1 MDVSGKKPLLEYAQ
15 RVIPRTPK
23 IVLWTGLLV
32 VLTGC
37 CTHRFTKPAQAL
49 TEPQSVMDGVKK
61 RAALLK
67 SFEFNTRVAHYGE
80 TGVFKGAVDVL
91 GHRPAQ
97 LRFEVLSPT
106 DDTLAVVVSDGKRFM
121 SHERG
126 RPRCLVGP
134 ACAANV
140 SRLLPIAFEGSA
152 LFDLLTGGTSFLTHD
167 QADVTWDECEGALR
181 LTLRRAADDTVQTV
195 WLSPHSFV
203 TAKMRVVRKKKELFV
218 LEYDDFRTIDGVE
231 VPFSI
236 RLTSEHRGTDLSIDL
251 REAYINQTKPGA
263 LFEPTCPQGT
273 QEEEVPC
280 P

>member
-1 MDVSGKKPLLEYAQ
+1 MLLW
-15 RVIPRTPK
+15 IG
-23 IVLWTGLLV
+23 LWV

-37 CTHRFTKPAQAL
+37 CTHRFAKPAQPL
-49 TEPQSVMDGVKK
+49 TDPQSVMDGVTK
-61 RAALLK
+61 RAALLQ
-67 SFEFNTRVAHYGE
+67 SFEFNTRVAHYGQA
-80 TGVFKGAVDVL
+80 GVFKAAVDVL

-126 RPRCLVGP
+126 KPRCLVGL

-140 SRLLPIAFEGSA
+140 SRLLPIAFEGTE

-167 QADVTWDECEGALR
+167 QAEVTWDECEGAYR
-181 LTLRRAADDTVQTV
+181 LTLRRQVDATEQTV
-195 WLSPHSFV
+195 WLSPDSFV
-203 TAKMRVVRKKKELFV
+203 TAKMRVVRKNKELFV
-218 LEYDDFRTIDGVE
+218 LQYDDFRTIGGVE
-231 VPFSI
+231 LPFAI

-251 REAYINQTKPGA
+251 REAYINQTKPGT

-273 QEEEVPC
+273 QEKEVPC